1 MAKVTLLN
9 ARQAAEYRGI
19 GVRQVQRLAAAG
31 VFPVA
36 EVGPRNSLFFKKSEI
51 RYAKTSLKG

>member
-9 ARQAAEYRGI
+9 AREAAAYRGI

-36 EVGPRNSLFFKKSEI
+36 QVGPRNALFFKKSDI
-51 RYAKTSLKG
+51 RYAKTSLR